1 MRITKLINNIKDIHV
16 AISGVG
22 KVGGKLAK
30 LLVEAGARITAAS
43 INLELINELEI
54 RDGQTFKVGERIEL
68 NGQDDTQLI
77 IISPDGTKFKLQV
90 SNAGAL
96 SATEV

>member
-1 MRITKLINNIKDIHV
+1 MSRRTLPQ
-16 AISGVG
+16 A
-22 KVGGKLAK
+22 
-30 LLVEAGARITAAS
+30 TAAYDFAS
-43 INLELINELEI
+43 TSQLINELEI
-54 RDGQTFKVGERIEL
+54 RDGQAFKIGERMEL

-90 SNAGAL
+90 SNAGTL

>member
-1 MRITKLINNIKDIHV
+1 MTRRTLPQ
-16 AISGVG
+16 A
-22 KVGGKLAK
+22 
-30 LLVEAGARITAAS
+30 TAAYDFAS
-43 INLELINELEI
+43 TSQLINELEI
-54 RDGQTFKVGERIEL
+54 RDGQAFKVGERMEL

-90 SNAGAL
+90 SNAGTL

>member
-1 MRITKLINNIKDIHV
+1 MSRRTLPQ
-16 AISGVG
+16 A
-22 KVGGKLAK
+22 
-30 LLVEAGARITAAS
+30 TAAYDFAS
-43 INLELINELEI
+43 TSQLINELEI
-54 RDGQTFKVGERIEL
+54 RDGQAFKVGERMEL

-90 SNAGAL
+90 SNAGTL

>member
-1 MRITKLINNIKDIHV
+1 MSRRTLPQ
-16 AISGVG
+16 A
-22 KVGGKLAK
+22 
-30 LLVEAGARITAAS
+30 TAAYDFAS
-43 INLELINELEI
+43 TSQLINELEI
-54 RDGQTFKVGERIEL
+54 RDGQAFKVGERISL

-90 SNAGAL
+90 SNAGTL

>member
-1 MRITKLINNIKDIHV
+1 MTRRTLPQ
-16 AISGVG
+16 A
-22 KVGGKLAK
+22 
-30 LLVEAGARITAAS
+30 TAAYDFTS
-43 INLELINELEI
+43 TSQLINELEI

-90 SNAGAL
+90 SNAAAL